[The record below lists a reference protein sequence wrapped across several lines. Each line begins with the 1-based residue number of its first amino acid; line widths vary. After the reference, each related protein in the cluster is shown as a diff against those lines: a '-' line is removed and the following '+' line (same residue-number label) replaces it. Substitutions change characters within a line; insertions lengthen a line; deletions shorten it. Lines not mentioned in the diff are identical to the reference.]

1 MPVASFTATRWAW
14 LRHHE
19 PEAASATRA
28 VRLPHD
34 FLTERLCG
42 RAATDRGD
50 ASGTAWWSTKDGR
63 YAPDVLDLIDLD
75 PELLPDVLGPRE
87 PAGELT
93 GPAGRELGLAEGAV
107 VGPGTGDNMGAAL
120 GLGLGPGEPVISLG
134 TSGTAYAVMDERAAD
149 PSGTVAGFADASGRF
164 LPLAA
169 TLNATLAIDRVAEWL
184 GLDRDAPAE
193 KTRVVVL
200 PYLDGERTPNLPR
213 AAGMVA
219 GLRHATTREEIL
231 LAAYEGAVASLV
243 EALDRI
249 GEQGSGLDPDAPVL
263 LVGGGARGPAW
274 QHTVARLS
282 GRDVQIP
289 EADELVALGAAAQ
302 AAACVSGE
310 APEEVARRWD
320 LRRGTTV
327 AAPADRDAETLERID
342 LTRRASLQLLD
353 PPQS

>member
-1 MPVASFTATRWAW
+1 M
-14 LRHHE
+14 LE
-19 PEAASATRA
+19 
-28 VRLPHD
+28 
-34 FLTERLCG
+34 
-42 RAATDRGD
+42 
-50 ASGTAWWSTKDGR
+50 
-63 YAPDVLDLIDLD
+63 LIELD
-75 PELLPDVLGPRE
+75 PELLPDVLGPGD
-87 PAGELT
+87 PAGELSGT
-93 GPAGRELGLAEGAV
+93 AARELGLAEGAV

-120 GLGLGPGEPVISLG
+120 GLGLAPGEPVISLG

-169 TLNATLAIDRVAEWL
+169 TLNATMAIDRVAEWL

-193 KTRVVVL
+193 STRVVVL
-200 PYLDGERTPNLPR
+200 PYLDGERTPNLPQ

-249 GEQGSGLDPDAPVL
+249 GEQGSGLDPEAPVL

-274 QHTVARLS
+274 QRTVARLS

-327 AAPADRDAETLERID
+327 AAPAERDAETLERINV
-342 LTRRASLQLLD
+342 TRQASLQLHD
-353 PPQS
+353 PPRD